1 MTKNQGGDQF
11 RQTTGIQQGTEDW
24 SEKQKV
30 WWKAS
35 YNESLRPPRPHTL
48 LPIDLGRIVDVE
60 DFAL

>member
-11 RQTTGIQQGTEDW
+11 RQTTGIRQGIDDW

-35 YNESLRPPRPHTL
+35 YNEFPRPPRPQTL

-60 DFAL
+60 DFVL